1 MAYEIWGE
9 VLAAHNEPSAA
20 IEKFRAA
27 HERGLHWADPIE
39 HWGEALAAQSQFQAA
54 VQKYAEASTYAP
66 NWGALHLHWGES
78 LEKLGDHAQALEQFR
93 AARELA
99 RSASDRQIVAHN
111 VAAGSR

>member
-66 NWGALHLHWGES
+66 NWGALHRKRSPKSSFGR
-78 LEKLGDHAQALEQFR
+78 R
-93 AARELA
+93 ATRV
-99 RSASDRQIVAHN
+99 SIAST
-111 VAAGSR
+111 